1 YGLSYAPLTVIESQG
16 WLSDALPGHTVE
28 WTVLSGGSASRDGL
42 LGGTLEF
49 GTSGLG
55 PFLLGR
61 DGGVPW
67 RIVTSLNNM
76 PLQVVALDERIQS
89 LADITE
95 EDRISSPQP
104 GSIQAVVLARAAGEE
119 FDDPGRF
126 EANLVAMP
134 HPDALQALLS
144 GQIAAAATAPPF
156 QYQAV
161 EEGARVL
168 VDSYEAF
175 GGPHGFNVVAAL
187 EDYAEEN
194 PDVIEALHE
203 NVARACEF
211 ITGDPSRAAQILAEA
226 EDGEVTAEQYEDY
239 LTPDGIEFTTTP
251 HGVTGFGAFMEEIG
265 EIRSAEDDWR
275 EHVFDTVSG
284 EPGSRADRRVAP
296 PGAAPERSAAEG
308 SGAAR
313 AGRWAARTAP
323 PASAPARGRPRE
335 RPSGRALLPA
345 DTGAGAVVPA
355 LLRSEVF
362 PEEPAADTDLAD
374 TIRYWCTAPARA
386 APRAGG
392 GSAGPPE
399 QGAAG
404 APGDPGSRGR

>member
-1 YGLSYAPLTVIESQG
+1 MSHGLSRRALLRGALGAAGAAAVVGPLAACGGGGAGGGGGRRVAIASGYGLSYAPLTVIESQG

-104 GSIQAVVLARAAGEE
+104 GSIQAVVLARAAGEK

-211 ITGDPSRAAQILAEA
+211 ITDDPSRAAQILAEA

-239 LTPDGIEFTTTP
+239 LTRDGIEFTTTP
-251 HGVTGFGAFMEEIG
+251 QGVTGFGAFMEEIG

-275 EHVFDTVSG
+275 EHVFDTVAG
-284 EPGSRADRRVAP
+284 EPGS
-296 PGAAPERSAAEG
+296 
-308 SGAAR
+308 
-313 AGRWAARTAP
+313 
-323 PASAPARGRPRE
+323 
-335 RPSGRALLPA
+335 
-345 DTGAGAVVPA
+345 
-355 LLRSEVF
+355 
-362 PEEPAADTDLAD
+362 
-374 TIRYWCTAPARA
+374 
-386 APRAGG
+386 
-392 GSAGPPE
+392 
-399 QGAAG
+399 
-404 APGDPGSRGR
+404 